1 MSLYAPARAPVKSPP
16 KNFHWYIALA
26 LPTGP
31 GPAPAPGR
39 EARPL
44 LVTARRPSPAIHQA
58 HPNGR
63 QAGAQKRP
71 RPPPASGAPQCRQG
85 LQPSTP
91 RHRAPSAP
99 GRAGPNGRPERATRA
114 PQGAPTSARMAGH
127 ARQLTAR
134 RTGPKTGSKTAPE
147 TAPKTDPR
155 NGARRRLRQRA
166 RRRGSRARKPAS

>member
-16 KNFHWYIALA
+16 KNFHRYIALA
-26 LPTGP
+26 LSVGP

-39 EARPL
+39 EPRPRP
-44 LVTARRPSPAIHQA
+44 VTARRLSPFTRQA
-58 HPNGR
+58 HSTAARSAPRERPWPPNGDRLSAVPAGLRPQRHGIGR
-63 QAGAQKRP
+63 QAP
-71 RPPPASGAPQCRQG
+71 RGK
-85 LQPSTP
+85 
-91 RHRAPSAP
+91 
-99 GRAGPNGRPERATRA
+99 AGPNGRPERATRA